1 MIIVNRI
8 ILSSI
13 FQDIVQN
20 NFKVLNNTFIGIIKL
35 KYNKKRIYKVKTHP
49 KK

>member
-20 NFKVLNNTFIGIIKL
+20 NFKVLNNTFGIIKL